1 MNFSLIVPA
10 AANKDIYSTQLPKIF
25 HLNDK
30 GLFLCVEAIL
40 GLDLDLF
47 SAIYFTILQ
56 QHDEQYSIGA
66 MLNMQLKRV
75 KINNA
80 KVVILNSPTNSQAET
95 IYQTICQE
103 HINGAIF
110 VKDADCTFTADIY
123 PQNGIVVYPLEKLTI
138 VNPQHKSYVAVDD
151 LSYITNTIEKR
162 VIDHYFNAGGYC
174 FEDGAT
180 FCRYYERYRNQ
191 NALFLS
197 HIIYSM
203 LLDGH
208 IFRPFM
214 AENYKDLEL
223 TLLS

>member
-1 MNFSLIVPA
+1 MSFSLIIPA
-10 AANKDIYSTQLPKIF
+10 AAHKEIYDSQLPEIF

-40 GLDLDLF
+40 GLDLNQF
-47 SAIYFTILQ
+47 SAIYFTILR
-56 QHDEQYSIGA
+56 QHDKLYSIAA
-66 MLNMQLKRV
+66 MLNLQLNRV

-80 KVVILNSPTNSQAET
+80 KIVILDLPTSSQAET

-103 HINGAIF
+103 HISGAIF
-110 VKDADCTFTADIY
+110 VKDADCTFTADIF

-151 LSYITNTIEKR
+151 MSYITNTIEKR

-174 FEDGAT
+174 FEDAST
-180 FCRYYERYRNQ
+180 FCQYYERYCNQ
-191 NALFLS
+191 SGLFLS

-203 LLDGH
+203 LLEKH

-223 TLLS
+223 TILS